1 MRLFPGFSWSSA
13 WAGLGWFALSLL
25 WPVFLLGTAA
35 VAQAQSTPSLQVIP
49 PLMARVVDTTGTL
62 NAGQRQAL
70 INKLEAFEKTKGTQ
84 IVVLMVP
91 TTQPEDIVSY
101 TQRVGDLWK
110 IGRKDVGDG
119 LLVVVAKN
127 DRQVRVATA
136 KALEGAVPDL
146 AAQQVI
152 NRAMTPRFKD
162 GDFAGGLNT
171 GVDQLMALVSG
182 EKLPEPKR
190 SAGPGWSNERPFQ
203 WGDLAVLLVFAVP
216 IGARWLASLLG
227 RKAGAVLTGG
237 LMGLLVWLFTTSV
250 LIGLLAALAATVFA
264 LISSVMPLG
273 RRGQWGGPGMGGWHG
288 GGGSWGGHG
297 GFRSGGGG
305 DFGGGGASG
314 RW

>member
-1 MRLFPGFSWSSA
+1 M
-13 WAGLGWFALSLL
+13 SLL
-25 WPVFLLGTAA
+25 RSLRLLLLLPALLLGLSFAA
-35 VAQAQSTPSLQVIP
+35 NEQAPSTPQVIP

-91 TTQPEDIVSY
+91 TTLPEDIVDY

-110 IGRKDVGDG
+110 VGRKDVGDG

-152 NRAMTPRFKD
+152 NRAMTPRFRE
-162 GDFAGGLNT
+162 GDFSGGLNA
-171 GVDQLMALVSG
+171 GIDQLIALVSG
-182 EKLPEPKR
+182 EKLPEPSR
-190 SAGPGWSNERPFQ
+190 STSQRWSTERPFQ
-203 WGDLAVLLVFAVP
+203 WGDVAVLLVFAVP
-216 IGARWLASLLG
+216 FGARLLSGLLG
-227 RKAGAVLTGG
+227 RKAGSLLTGG
-237 LMGLLVWLFTTSV
+237 AMGLLVWLFTSSV
-250 LIGLLAALAATVFA
+250 LIALLASLAAVVFA
-264 LISSVMPLG
+264 LISSAMPMG
-273 RRGQWGGPGMGGWHG
+273 RRGGWSGPDMGGWHVG
-288 GGGSWGGHG
+288 GGGSGGWGGGG